1 MLTLIVTYNIYVD
14 LCISFKNW
22 LKIQGNIM
30 VCHNNSHLTSYCLQQ
45 ATNIQHFRIE
55 KKQSTIKLCN
65 KNKSLTLYIIHRLNF
80 EIRLHP

>member
-1 MLTLIVTYNIYVD
+1 MLTLIVTYNIHVD
-14 LCISFKNW
+14 LCLSLKNW

-30 VCHNNSHLTSYCLQQ
+30 VSHNNSHLTCYCLQ

-55 KKQSTIKLCN
+55 KKQLTIKLCN